1 MRAGW
6 KFWTALA
13 VSAAALYGVAY
24 AQVGGLGGRVRAET
38 INLPNP
44 PDAPYHF
51 VNTWPKPLPNNWV
64 MNEVHGVTVD
74 KNDHIWLL
82 IRVSQ
87 PVQDMP
93 PFNPANGPGA
103 RDKATRK
110 LSPPVLEFDADGN
123 LLQSWGGQGS
133 MPQGVPWPDKER
145 TIVVDTKGNVWLSGS
160 TPGDGMFEFTNDG
173 KFLRDFGH
181 RGPVVARKDQKMDN
195 QQTDMLPT
203 GAAGMVLDEPNDDMY
218 IADGYLNRRLLVYS
232 ISTFKFKRGWGA
244 YGKPLAQI
252 SNADIPHDPNDFHAA
267 EFGNPVQSVS
277 LSNDGLVYFGDRG
290 GDRVQVFTKEGKF
303 LKEFYV
309 ANGTMRGGSVMN
321 IAFSPDPKQEHIF
334 VPDMVNGYVWEL
346 DRQSGQIIGKMG
358 HPGDGPGEFAGAHEA
373 AVDSKGNVYIGENGR
388 NKRAQKWA
396 PN

>member
-1 MRAGW
+1 MRTNW
-6 KFWTALA
+6 KLWTALA
-13 VSAAALYGVAY
+13 VSAAGLYGMANVTVA
-24 AQVGGLGGRVRAET
+24 AQRVQAPT
-38 INLPNP
+38 QNLPNP

-87 PVQDMP
+87 PVQDKP
-93 PFNPANGPGA
+93 PFNPADGPGA
-103 RDKATRK
+103 LDKATRK
-110 LSPPVLEFDADGN
+110 LSPPVLEFDIDGN
-123 LLQSWGGQGS
+123 LLQAWGGPDS
-133 MPQGVPWPDKER
+133 MPKGVPWPDKER
-145 TIVVDTKGNVWLSGS
+145 TIVVDSKGDVFLSGA
-160 TPGDGMFEFTNDG
+160 TPGDGLFEFTNDG
-173 KFLRDFGH
+173 KFLKDYGM
-181 RGPVVARKDQKMDN
+181 RGPVVERKDQKMDN
-195 QQTDMLPT
+195 QQTDILPT
-203 GAAGMVLDEPNDDMY
+203 GAAGMALDESADDMY

-232 ISTFKFKRGWGA
+232 ISTGKFKRGWGA
-244 YGKPLAQI
+244 YGKPLSQI

-290 GDRVQVFTKEGKF
+290 GDRIQVFTKQGKF

-346 DRQSGQIIGKMG
+346 DRQTGEIIGKLG
-358 HPGDGPGEFAGAHEA
+358 HPGNGPGEFAGAHEA
-373 AVDSKGNVYIGENGR
+373 AVDSKGNVYIGENGA